1 MIKEIT
7 LSVPKYVY
15 KFLLSEPDYDHL
27 GPGVILAPQ
36 KSELGKIIVCMSK
49 MIHYNETSETPEK
62 TKSTE
67 ILTIRYKCKK
77 KAFDVPVDRYAALSA
92 FFIEQFRASLIRE
105 VSAVHSMHGGW
116 DYGWCVRAFLERR
129 NIIVSDS
136 HDKDIEWEAIKK
148 IYRDHL
154 QKMNSK
160 KMQNRKLSQPV
171 LSGISAFCQV

>member
-36 KSELGKIIVCMSK
+36 KSEIGKLIVCMSK
-49 MIHYNETSETPEK
+49 MIHYNQTFETPAK
-62 TKSTE
+62 TKSNE

-105 VSAVHSMHGGW
+105 VSAVHLLHGGW
-116 DYGWCVRAFLERR
+116 DYGWCVRSFLARR
-129 NIIVSDS
+129 NIVVSDS
-136 HDKDIEWEAIKK
+136 LDKDMEWEAAKK
-148 IYRDHL
+148 IYRDHRQEL
-154 QKMNSK
+154 DSK
-160 KMQNRKLSQPV
+160 LLTSRKVSEPV
-171 LSGISAFCQV
+171 LSGLGAFCPV